1 MSRHAAS
8 VLWNQNQNQNQDP
21 DCGGGQQ
28 DGQLVQEAGVV
39 LQPGEAHATQYVSFN
54 LDL

>member
-8 VLWNQNQNQNQDP
+8 VLWNQNQDP